1 MLLAILS
8 GFIVAALAPLFHRAV
23 GRWTGAVLALLP
35 AGLFVWFATFLPLV
49 AAGETARMIFPWLPG
64 LGINLS
70 FYVDGLSLLFALLIS
85 GIGTFI
91 LLYGGG
97 YLAEDKDRPRFFV
110 LILAFMASMLGL
122 VLSDNLIALFV
133 FWELTSITSYLL
145 IGYKHEDEK
154 ARKSA
159 LQGLFVTVGGG
170 LALLAGFIMLF
181 TVGGSWELSELLN
194 DGDVIREH
202 ALYLPLLLLILLG
215 TFTKSAQFPFHFWL
229 PNAMAAPTPVS
240 AYLHSATMVKAGVYL
255 LARLNP
261 TLGGTE
267 VWIVTLTVI
276 GALTMFLGI
285 FLALNSTGI
294 KRILAFSTVM
304 ALGTLTML
312 IGIGTE
318 PAMVAAATF
327 LMAHSLYK
335 GALFMVAG
343 CIDHTTGTKEILDMG
358 GLRRFMPVT
367 AAAGMV
373 AAFSLAGMPPLFGF
387 IGKELLFEAALDAAQ
402 LTQLVTG
409 LAVLSAMLVVAVAA
423 VVGLKPFF
431 GHHQPTPKDPHEAPW
446 DMLAGPVILSLTGLA
461 FGIFPMLPAALVGAA
476 AGAIHG
482 EPLTVSLTLWHGVNM
497 PLLLSIGSFTAGVIL
512 FLVWHHFRAL
522 WARPLAL
529 IGRIGPERGY
539 DAVMKFIVWGAEKQ
553 TRILQNG
560 YMRDYL
566 LTIFLTTVAVV
577 LYALF
582 FRSEFD
588 LHASLAGTQFHE
600 LVVFGII
607 ILGTLFV
614 SLTRSRLAAVAAM
627 GIIGFGIALVY
638 VLFSAPDLGITQVL
652 VETLTVLLLVLVL
665 FQLPGFLQLSNP
677 WTKTRDALA
686 AGLVGVT
693 MTLLLLATAQ
703 VEYFPPISEY
713 FVEQSEPAGY
723 GRNIVNV
730 ILVDFRSLDTLGELF
745 VIALAAVGVYA
756 MLKFRAEDR
765 S

>member
-1 MLLAILS
+1 MLLAVLS
-8 GFIVAALAPLFHRAV
+8 GFILAVLAPLIHRGF
-23 GRWTGAVLALLP
+23 GRIAGTVLALLP
-35 AGLFVWFATFLPLV
+35 AGLFVYFASFLPMV
-49 AAGETARMIFPWLPG
+49 TAGETARMVFPWLPG
-64 LGINLS
+64 LDINLS
-70 FYVDGLSLLFALLIS
+70 FYIDGLSLLFALLIS

-91 LLYGGG
+91 LVYGGG
-97 YLAEDKDRPRFFV
+97 YLAEDRDRPRFFV

-122 VLSDNLIALFV
+122 VLSDNLVALFV

-159 LQGLFVTVGGG
+159 LQGLVVTVGGG
-170 LALLAGFIMLF
+170 LALLAGFIMLAL
-181 TVGGSWELSELLN
+181 VGGSWELSELLTS
-194 DGDVIREH
+194 GEVIREH
-202 ALYLPLLLLILLG
+202 ALYLPLLGLILLG
-215 TFTKSAQFPFHFWL
+215 AFTKSAQFPFHFWL

-267 VWIVTLTVI
+267 AWMTTLTTI

-294 KRILAFSTVM
+294 KRILAFSTIM

-312 IGIGTE
+312 VGIGTE
-318 PAMVAAATF
+318 PAMIAATTF

-387 IGKELLFEAALDAAQ
+387 IGKELLFEAALDATQ

-446 DMLAGPVILSLTGLA
+446 DMLAGPVVLSVTGLA
-461 FGIFPMLPAALVGAA
+461 FGVFPMLPAALVGAA

-482 EPLTVSLTLWHGVNM
+482 EPLTVKLTLWHGINM
-497 PLLLSIGSFTAGVIL
+497 PLLLSIGSFTAGVVL
-512 FLVWHHFRAL
+512 FLVWHHFRAV
-522 WARPLAL
+522 WAGPLAL
-529 IGRIGPERGY
+529 MSRVGPERGY
-539 DAVMKFIVWGAEKQ
+539 HALVAGIDRLAEWQ

-560 YMRDYL
+560 YMRNYL
-566 LTIFLTTVAVV
+566 LIILLTLVGLVQYGLFRLSDFNVQARVAGVQLHEWLVVAV
-577 LYALF
+577 LI
-582 FRSEFD
+582 
-588 LHASLAGTQFHE
+588 AGA
-600 LVVFGII
+600 
-607 ILGTLFV
+607 LFV
-614 SLTRSRLAAVAAM
+614 SMTRSRLAAVATM
-627 GIIGFGIALVY
+627 GIIGFGIALLY
-638 VLFSAPDLGITQVL
+638 VLFSAPDLAITQVL

-665 FQLPGFLQLSNP
+665 FRLPGFLKLSNP
-677 WTKTRDALA
+677 LGKARDVVVAT
-686 AGLVGVT
+686 LVGGT
-693 MTLLLLATAQ
+693 MTLLLLATAG
-703 VEYFPPISEY
+703 VEYHPTISRY
-713 FVEQSEPAGY
+713 FVEESWPAGH

-730 ILVDFRSLDTLGELF
+730 ILVDFRALDTLGEIV
-745 VIALAAVGVYA
+745 VISLAAVGVYA
-756 MLKFRAEDR
+756 MLRFRAEANR
-765 S
+765 